1 MGVTIDLSGKA
12 ALVTGAARG
21 IGRAIALRLAE
32 AGANVALVDLEAG
45 LCAEAAARVSE
56 LGVKAVALGADVA
69 DFAQAGAAAER
80 ALAELGRLDILV
92 NNAGITRD
100 GLFLRM
106 SEQDFDRVLAVN
118 LKGCFNFCRAL
129 ARTMTKARAGRII
142 NVASVIGITGNAG
155 QANYAAA
162 KAGLLGLTKSLAKE
176 FGSRN
181 VTVNAVAPG
190 FIATDMTGALPA
202 EVKEESRKAIP
213 LGRFGTP
220 EDVAGAVLF
229 LASDLAS
236 YVTGHVLLADG
247 GMAM

>member
-1 MGVTIDLSGKA
+1 MDLSGKT

-21 IGRAIALRLAE
+21 IGRAIALRLAQ
-32 AGANVALVDLEAG
+32 AGADVALVDLDADMCG
-45 LCAEAAARVSE
+45 PAAESIRE
-56 LGVKAVALGADVA
+56 LGRRAVALGADVA
-69 DFAQAGAAAER
+69 DFAQASAAAER

-106 SEQDFDRVLAVN
+106 AEQDFDRVVAVN

-129 ARTMTKARAGRII
+129 ARSMTKARSGRII

-176 FGSRN
+176 FGARN
-181 VTVNAVAPG
+181 ITVNAVAPG
-190 FIATDMTGALPA
+190 FIMTDMTEALPD

-229 LASDLAS
+229 LASDLGA